1 MIPIAFNANRVPYI
15 VMTIPVPKPEGS
27 NGLTDKPV
35 KIKTTGVRS
44 KHMTPA
50 QILFF
55 LSCPVTF
62 IIVKSVKA
70 RTVIIIMNNR
80 NKTPQSDKTHPSSSY

>member
-1 MIPIAFNANRVPYI
+1 MIPMAFNAKKVPYI
-15 VMTIPVPKPEGS
+15 IMTIPVPNPEGS

-50 QILFF
+50 
-55 LSCPVTF
+55 
-62 IIVKSVKA
+62 
-70 RTVIIIMNNR
+70 
-80 NKTPQSDKTHPSSSY
+80 

>member
-1 MIPIAFNANRVPYI
+1 MAFNAKKVPYI
-15 VMTIPVPKPEGS
+15 IMTIPVPKPEGS

-62 IIVKSVKA
+62 KIVKSVKA
-70 RTVIIIMNNR
+70 RTVSMIMNNR
-80 NKTPQSDKTHPSSSY
+80 IKTPQSDKKHSSSFN